1 MLRKTLL
8 IGLVLLSALTLA
20 LAACGGD
27 DEEEEAAGG
36 GEGAVT
42 VTLAEQN
49 GSGQS
54 GTATLTPVGESQTT
68 VVIELSN
75 PPADPQP
82 AHVHSGTCAE
92 LGDVVYPLTNV
103 EGGAS
108 ETTLDVALT
117 ELQSGGLAIN
127 AHESEAN
134 IQNYIACGEIG

>member
-1 MLRKTLL
+1 MSRRRL
-8 IGLVLLSALTLA
+8 IVPLVALVLAALG

-27 DEEEEAAGG
+27 DEEAAGG
-36 GEGAVT
+36 DSVT

-54 GTATLTPVGESQTT
+54 GTATLTPVGDSQTT
-68 VVIELSN
+68 VSIELSS

-82 AHVHSGTCAE
+82 AHVHAGTCAE
-92 LGDVVYPLTNV
+92 LGEVVYPLTSV

-108 ETTLDVALT
+108 ETTLDVSLE

-134 IQNYIACGEIG
+134 VQNYIACGEIG